1 MEHNYSL
8 ARNSSHTYLR
18 VNRFV
23 AMSIYAR
30 SPVLMLRG
38 IAVYF
43 QPSGKAATVS
53 FGIDFTINPQK
64 TCSLAEVNYC
74 IIISS
79 SVFEKVMRS
88 FIVFK
93 G

>member
-1 MEHNYSL
+1 MPAS
-8 ARNSSHTYLR
+8 
-18 VNRFV
+18 
-23 AMSIYAR
+23 
-30 SPVLMLRG
+30 
-38 IAVYF
+38 
-43 QPSGKAATVS
+43 VS
-53 FGIDFTINPQK
+53 FRIDFSTNPQK
-64 TCSLAEVNYC
+64 TCSFTEVNYC